1 MWGVEDTQIAVV
13 VVVAAVAVVVVES
26 SEKTLAGVGKKG
38 PGLFVEA
45 PVAPESAVE
54 EMSVATFVEPA

>member
-26 SEKTLAGVGKKG
+26 SEKTLAGVGKKLQLDVCQKPELV
-38 PGLFVEA
+38 PGK
-45 PVAPESAVE
+45 
-54 EMSVATFVEPA
+54 